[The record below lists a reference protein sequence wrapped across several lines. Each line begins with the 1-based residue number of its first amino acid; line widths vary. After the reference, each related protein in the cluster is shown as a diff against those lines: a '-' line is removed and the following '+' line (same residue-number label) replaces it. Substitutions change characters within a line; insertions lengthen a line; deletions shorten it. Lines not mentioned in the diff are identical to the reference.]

1 MRRRRFGGVCVG
13 VLLCVRVCVCVCVC
27 VRARTRARLRARCVR
42 ACVCVCVC
50 VLSVVLCC
58 VCFYGRVGQV
68 CFENAKPAVLFG
80 TEKNLWV
87 HLYVNL
93 KTTKPLKTALYVG
106 LFSLLV

>member
-13 VLLCVRVCVCVCVC
+13 VLLCVRVCVCVCV
-27 VRARTRARLRARCVR
+27 RACVR
-42 ACVCVCVC
+42 ACVRVRVCVC

-87 HLYVNL
+87 HLYVSL